1 MFFPQEAVQDLISAL
16 KVEAGAVIPAI
27 LSLKPE
33 AQGLV
38 TGWLLQHGR
47 ATLSELMATKD
58 VPEETLRDLL
68 TMAKALTKICRAAQ
82 HHIFYTD
89 VLMANG
95 ESQPFSR
102 AGEGAENGE
111 K

>member
-1 MFFPQEAVQDLISAL
+1 M
-16 KVEAGAVIPAI
+16 IPAI

-47 ATLSELMATKD
+47 AALTELTATKNL
-58 VPEETLRDLL
+58 PGEETLGDLL
-68 TMAKALTKICRAAQ
+68 KMAKALTKICRAAQ

-95 ESQPFSR
+95 EFQPFST
-102 AGEGAENGE
+102 AGQAW
-111 K
+111 